1 MNSKAIRSNKTS
13 LPIAIYVH
21 LADCQSQLIVN
32 LSQLLI
38 LVRNWT
44 KRLKGYLDPI
54 RGCRVCL
61 FDLFFFIWSYCLLTY
76 WPFCLVN
83 SPYCLFDLNV
93 YLISMY
99 VWLSVWSD
107 CTVYN
112 VHCVQKQW
120 SLWTQCIFR
129 KVPDLLTDNPR
140 SRHAITS
147 QTLNSQ
153 P

>member
-21 LADCQSQLIVN
+21 LADCQSQL
-32 LSQLLI
+32 LI
-38 LVRNWT
+38 LVCNWT
-44 KRLKGYLDPI
+44 KRPKGYLDPI

-61 FDLFFFIWSYCLLTY
+61 FDLVFYLIILPFGLLAFLSCCQFT
-76 WPFCLVN
+76 L
-83 SPYCLFDLNV
+83 PYCLFDLNV

-129 KVPDLLTDNPR
+129 KVTDLLTDNPK

-147 QTLNSQ
+147 HTLKSK

>member
-32 LSQLLI
+32 LSLLGSD
-38 LVRNWT
+38 
-44 KRLKGYLDPI
+44 KGMQ
-54 RGCRVCL
+54 GMSFWSV
-61 FDLFFFIWSYCLLTY
+61 FFFIWSYCLLTY

-107 CTVYN
+107 YTVYN

>member
-61 FDLFFFIWSYCLLTY
+61 FDLFF
-76 WPFCLVN
+76 
-83 SPYCLFDLNV
+83 LFDLTAFWLIGLFVLLSIHLTVLSIWPECLFNLNV
-93 YLISMY
+93 CLTICLI
-99 VWLSVWSD
+99 WLYSVQCTLCPKAMVFVD
-107 CTVYN
+107 TVY
-112 VHCVQKQW
+112 
-120 SLWTQCIFR
+120 I
-129 KVPDLLTDNPR
+129 
-140 SRHAITS
+140 
-147 QTLNSQ
+147 
-153 P
+153 